1 MDALRLSD
9 ADREAAMEMLS
20 DHYSVGRLTR
30 DEFDERSDA
39 VWSARTRADLTP
51 VFADLPVHPAGA
63 PVPGPSGR
71 MRPPW
76 AGGQFPIPLVPV
88 VFALIALT
96 VVTHLPFLIVGA
108 VVWWCWARHL
118 AWGGQQRRVTGRH

>member
-1 MDALRLSD
+1 MDSLRLSD
-9 ADREAAMEMLS
+9 ADREAALEMLS
-20 DHYSVGRLTR
+20 DHYSVGRLTK

-39 VWSARTRADLTP
+39 VWSARTRDDLTP

-63 PVPGPSGR
+63 PVPRPSGSVR
-71 MRPPW
+71 RRW
-76 AGGQFPIPLVPV
+76 AGGFPMPLVPV

-118 AWGGQQRRVTGRH
+118 AWGGEQRRVTGRH